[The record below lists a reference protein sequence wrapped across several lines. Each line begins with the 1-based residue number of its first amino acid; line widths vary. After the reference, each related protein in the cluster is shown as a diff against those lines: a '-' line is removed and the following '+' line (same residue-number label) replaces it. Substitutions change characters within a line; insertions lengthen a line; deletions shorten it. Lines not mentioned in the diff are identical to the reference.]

1 MTTMTTTAPFA
12 LIPPARAASP
22 LLVEVP
28 HAGLDIPPEVRG
40 ELAIGDDQLL
50 RDSDIYVDRLC
61 AEAPQLGATLLVARV
76 ARCVVDLNRDPAD
89 GLHPLTPL
97 GAPAFAPPI
106 LPRPH
111 GVVWTVSTASEPIL
125 RVPFTPDLVERRVA
139 RYHAP
144 YHATLRRELERLR
157 ATFGFAVLLA
167 AHSMPSWGV
176 DPRTGARIPRAD
188 VVPGS
193 QARTCA
199 ADAVIDAIDEH
210 FRALGY
216 SVAHDA
222 PYRGGYS
229 TQTYGRPAEGWHA
242 VQLELSRAL
251 YVDERT
257 CEVRAEG
264 FERTRLSL
272 GALIERLGALRL

>member
-111 GVVWTVSTASEPIL
+111 GVVWTVSTAGEPIL

-176 DPRTGARIPRAD
+176 DPRTGAWRFFTAGGTRELHEGTAVWRDGGLWHDAVLIGGSIEGYSSVVLPEAD
-188 VVPGS
+188 TMRYHARYVPGPP
-193 QARTCA
+193 
-199 ADAVIDAIDEH
+199 DDG
-210 FRALGY
+210 L
-216 SVAHDA
+216 
-222 PYRGGYS
+222 
-229 TQTYGRPAEGWHA
+229 
-242 VQLELSRAL
+242 LELDPL
-251 YVDERT
+251 VYVRRGSP
-257 CEVRAEG
+257 VG
-264 FERTRLSL
+264 G
-272 GALIERLGALRL
+272 GAPGTP